1 MELAGYKEGESKMKA
16 IAALGL
22 VSAIAMAAASPAD
35 ARQGC
40 GPGFHRT
47 PYGRCVPNRGGQVT
61 FVVGRYYPGH
71 GYWYNNRW
79 YHHRERWHGD
89 WRYR

>member
-1 MELAGYKEGESKMKA
+1 MKTLAS
-16 IAALGL
+16 IGL
-22 VSAIAMAAASPAD
+22 ASAIALAAIAPAQ

-40 GPGFHRT
+40 GPGFHRN
-47 PYGRCVPNRGGQVT
+47 PWGRCVPNRGPAAQVW
-61 FVVGRYYPGH
+61 VVGRYYPGH

-79 YHHRERWHGD
+79 WRHRYRDPDSHD

>member
-1 MELAGYKEGESKMKA
+1 MKVL
-16 IAALGL
+16 AALGL
-22 VSAIAMAAASPAD
+22 ASAMALVAVSPAN
-35 ARQGC
+35 AAQGC
-40 GPGFHRT
+40 GPGFHRA
-47 PYGRCVPNRGGQVT
+47 PSGACRPNRDDAGVT
-61 FVVGRYYPGH
+61 WVVGRYYPGH

>member
-1 MELAGYKEGESKMKA
+1 MKA
-16 IAALGL
+16 LAALGL
-22 VSAIAMAAASPAD
+22 ASAIAMVAAAPAD

-40 GPGFHRT
+40 GPGMHRA
-47 PYGRCVPNRGGQVT
+47 PSGVCRPNQDHGPVA

-79 YHHRERWHGD
+79 YHHRDRWHGD

>member
-1 MELAGYKEGESKMKA
+1 MKA
-16 IAALGL
+16 IAAIGL
-22 VSAIAMAAASPAD
+22 ASAFALAAAAPAD

-47 PYGRCVPNRGGQVT
+47 PYGRCVPNRGAQRVW
-61 FVVGRYYPGH
+61 VVGRYYPGH

-79 YHHRERWHGD
+79 YHQRVRD
-89 WRYR
+89 RNRAWRYR

>member
-1 MELAGYKEGESKMKA
+1 MKVL
-16 IAALGL
+16 AALGIA
-22 VSAIAMAAASPAD
+22 SAIAMVTAAPAD

-40 GPGFHRT
+40 GPGSHRG
-47 PYGRCVPNRGGQVT
+47 PGGMCRPNRDDGGVA

-79 YHHRERWHGD
+79 YHHRDRWHGD